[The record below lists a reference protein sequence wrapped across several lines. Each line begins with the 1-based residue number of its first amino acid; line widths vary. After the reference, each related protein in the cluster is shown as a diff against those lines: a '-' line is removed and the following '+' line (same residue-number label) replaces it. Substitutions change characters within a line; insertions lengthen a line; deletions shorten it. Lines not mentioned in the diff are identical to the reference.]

1 QFTHFDQKTTTASFR
16 ARNTMVSF
24 TLNSATTATTVVNID
39 AATATGNRNVTL
51 TTGLE
56 VVTLPNG
63 FTVAAGTP
71 VLQTVN
77 PGSGQQGQQ
86 NLSVNLTGQFTHFV
100 QGTTTAGFGA
110 GITVVSLTVNSATTA
125 TTVVNIDAGTATGN
139 RNVPLTPRLEV
150 VTLTNGFTVAAGT
163 PVLQTVNPGSGQQGQ
178 QNLKIGRASWRG
190 SMVNEASVERF

>member
-1 QFTHFDQKTTTASFR
+1 MNVTGQCTHFVQGTTTASVG
-16 ARNTMVSF
+16 AGITVVSL
-24 TLNSATTATTVVNID
+24 TVNSATAATTVANRGS
-39 AATATGNRNVTL
+39 ATATGNRNVTL

-100 QGTTTAGFGA
+100 QGTTTASFGA
-110 GITVVSLTVNSATTA
+110 GITVDRKS
-125 TTVVNIDAGTATGN
+125 VV
-139 RNVPLTPRLEV
+139 
-150 VTLTNGFTVAAGT
+150 
-163 PVLQTVNPGSGQQGQ
+163 
-178 QNLKIGRASWRG
+178 
-190 SMVNEASVERF
+190 